1 MNRFKIERSDQMKD
15 AELIILLEKSP
26 EKARA
31 ALVNEYRNYVYAVV
45 LSKLKGNAAL
55 EEIEDCVNDALVEI
69 LESISG
75 YSGKGSVKAFIGTI
89 AVRVALNRFRRNI
102 RYRNTTTS
110 IDTEV
115 APLLTS
121 DEDTEGTVQD
131 NAFRKRLWE
140 IVDMLG
146 EPDSKIIVYQYC
158 YELKVHEIAD
168 ILSMTPAAIQKRSIR
183 ARKRI
188 RKILE
193 KENLI

>member
-1 MNRFKIERSDQMKD
+1 MKD

-31 ALVNEYRNYVYAVV
+31 ALVDEYRNYVYAVV
-45 LSKLKGNAAL
+45 LSKLKGNASL
-55 EEIEDCVNDALVEI
+55 EEIEDCVNDAFVEI

-89 AVRVALNRFRRNI
+89 AVRVALNRFRQNI
-102 RYRNTTTS
+102 RCRNTTTS
-110 IDTEV
+110 IDIED
-115 APLLTS
+115 APLLPS
-121 DEDTEGTVQD
+121 AEDTEGTVQD

-168 ILSMTPAAIQKRSIR
+168 ILSMTPAAVQKRSIR